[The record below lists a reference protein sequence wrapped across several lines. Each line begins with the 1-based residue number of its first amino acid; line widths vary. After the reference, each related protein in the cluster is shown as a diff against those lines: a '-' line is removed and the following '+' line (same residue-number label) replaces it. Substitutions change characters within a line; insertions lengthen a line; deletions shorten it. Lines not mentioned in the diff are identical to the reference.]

1 MTWNTNFGK
10 RVLEGAEA
18 KFYLHILQSAVEFSQ
33 EAVEFD
39 EVEVITGDRI
49 FDSASFEQRVVLWHR
64 CLEALLKPGVP
75 VPPLTNVLEAAA
87 YFPFAW
93 LTQRV
98 EDEIAFAECI
108 KQDDDPFYWRR
119 LIWETLNALGMLKVL
134 EAEFEEEEDI
144 LPIEVECEDS
154 LEWENCIDELA
165 DGQRPARGHR
175 IFWDRDWQVAYNHP
189 QLLDGIEEEFANQT
203 GISEDYV
210 QNRLPKVTQ
219 AEVDETLQKILA

>member
-39 EVEVITGDRI
+39 NVEVITGDRI

-64 CLEALLKPGVP
+64 CLEALLKPEVP

-98 EDEIAFAECI
+98 EDEIAFANCVEE
-108 KQDDDPFYWRR
+108 DGDPFYWRR

-144 LPIEVECEDS
+144 LPIKVKCEDS
-154 LEWENCIDELA
+154 LEWDNCIDELA
-165 DGQRPARGHR
+165 DR
-175 IFWDRDWQVAYNHP
+175 IFWDRDWQVTYNHP
-189 QLLDGIEEEFANQT
+189 QLLDGIEKEFANQT

-219 AEVDETLQKILA
+219 AEADAALQKILAWQ

>member
-18 KFYLHILQSAVEFSQ
+18 KFYLHILQSAVEFSH

-39 EVEVITGDRI
+39 DVEVITGDRI

-64 CLEALLKPGVP
+64 CLEALLKPEVP

-93 LTQRV
+93 LTQWV
-98 EDEIAFAECI
+98 EDEIAFADYVE
-108 KQDDDPFYWRR
+108 KDGDPFYWRR
-119 LIWETLNALGMLKVL
+119 LIWETLNALGILQVL
-134 EAEFEEEEDI
+134 EAEFEGEEDI
-144 LPIEVECEDS
+144 LPIEVDCEDS

-165 DGQRPARGHR
+165 DR
-175 IFWDRDWQVAYNHP
+175 IFWDRDWQVTYNHP

-219 AEVDETLQKILA
+219 AEADAALQKILDWQ

>member
-1 MTWNTNFGK
+1 MTWNTNLGK

-18 KFYLHILQSAVEFSQ
+18 KFYLHILQAAVEFSQ

-49 FDSASFEQRVVLWHR
+49 FDSASFEQRVVLWHL
-64 CLEALLKPGVP
+64 CLEALLKPEVP

-98 EDEIAFAECI
+98 EDEIAFADCAE
-108 KQDDDPFYWRR
+108 KDNDPFYWRR

-134 EAEFEEEEDI
+134 EAEFEGEEDI
-144 LPIEVECEDS
+144 LPIEVDCEDS

-165 DGQRPARGHR
+165 DR
-175 IFWDRDWQVAYNHP
+175 IFWDRDWQVTYNHP

-219 AEVDETLQKILA
+219 AVADAALQKIVDWQ

>member
-39 EVEVITGDRI
+39 DGVEVITGDRI

-64 CLEALLKPGVP
+64 CLEALLKPEVP

-98 EDEIAFAECI
+98 EDEIAFADCVE
-108 KQDDDPFYWRR
+108 QDDDPLYWRR

-144 LPIEVECEDS
+144 LPIEVDCEDS

-165 DGQRPARGHR
+165 DR
-175 IFWDRDWQVAYNHP
+175 IFWDRDWQVTYNHP

-210 QNRLPKVTQ
+210 LNRLPKVTQ
-219 AEVDETLQKILA
+219 AEANAALQKILHWQ

>member
-1 MTWNTNFGK
+1 
-10 RVLEGAEA
+10 
-18 KFYLHILQSAVEFSQ
+18 
-33 EAVEFD
+33 
-39 EVEVITGDRI
+39 
-49 FDSASFEQRVVLWHR
+49 
-64 CLEALLKPGVP
+64 
-75 VPPLTNVLEAAA
+75 VLEAAA

-98 EDEIAFAECI
+98 EDEIAFADCI

-134 EAEFEEEEDI
+134 EAEFEGEEDI

-165 DGQRPARGHR
+165 DR
-175 IFWDRDWQVAYNHP
+175 IFWDRDWQVTYNHP

-203 GISEDYV
+203 GISKDYV

-219 AEVDETLQKILA
+219 AEADAALQKILDWQN

>member
-1 MTWNTNFGK
+1 MTWNTNLGK

-18 KFYLHILQSAVEFSQ
+18 KFYLHILQAAVEFSQ

-39 EVEVITGDRI
+39 DVEVITGDRI

-64 CLEALLKPGVP
+64 CLEALLKPEVP

-98 EDEIAFAECI
+98 EDEIAFADGI

-144 LPIEVECEDS
+144 LPIEVDCEDS
-154 LEWENCIDELA
+154 LEWDNCIDELA
-165 DGQRPARGHR
+165 DR
-175 IFWDRDWQVAYNHP
+175 IFWDRDWQVTYNHP
-189 QLLDGIEEEFANQT
+189 QLLDGIEEEFANLT

-219 AEVDETLQKILA
+219 SEADAALQKILDWK

>member
-64 CLEALLKPGVP
+64 CLEALLKPEVP

-98 EDEIAFAECI
+98 EDEIAFADCVEG
-108 KQDDDPFYWRR
+108 DDDPFSWRR
-119 LIWETLNALGMLKVL
+119 LIWETLNALGMLKLL
-134 EAEFEEEEDI
+134 EAEFEEEEEI
-144 LPIEVECEDS
+144 PPIEVECEDS

-165 DGQRPARGHR
+165 DR
-175 IFWDRDWQVAYNHP
+175 IFWDRDWQVTYNHP

-210 QNRLPKVTQ
+210 QNLLPKVTQ
-219 AEVDETLQKILA
+219 ADADAALQNILDWQN

>member
-18 KFYLHILQSAVEFSQ
+18 KFYLHILQAAVEFSQ

-39 EVEVITGDRI
+39 NVEVITGDRI
-49 FDSASFEQRVVLWHR
+49 FDSARFEQRVVLWHR
-64 CLEALLKPGVP
+64 CLEALLKPEVP

-98 EDEIAFAECI
+98 EDEIAFADCI
-108 KQDDDPFYWRR
+108 EEDDDPFYWRR

-144 LPIEVECEDS
+144 LPIEVDCEDS

-165 DGQRPARGHR
+165 DR
-175 IFWDRDWQVAYNHP
+175 IFWDRDWQVTYNHP

-219 AEVDETLQKILA
+219 AEADAALQKILDWQN

>member
-10 RVLEGAEA
+10 RVLKGAEA
-18 KFYLHILQSAVEFSQ
+18 KFYLHILQAAVEFSQ

-64 CLEALLKPGVP
+64 CLEALLKPEVP
-75 VPPLTNVLEAAA
+75 VPALTNVLEAAA

-98 EDEIAFAECI
+98 EDEIAFADCI

-134 EAEFEEEEDI
+134 EAECEGEEGI

-165 DGQRPARGHR
+165 DR
-175 IFWDRDWQVAYNHP
+175 IFWDRDWQVTYNHP

-203 GISEDYV
+203 GISKDYV

-219 AEVDETLQKILA
+219 AEADAALPKILDWQN